1 MAGMHAVALGSGIEP
16 QWKHDES
23 DVGRMEKG
31 EESIEIITC
40 SEAVS
45 QDQREI
51 LQERQLINNPVKMCM
66 RSCADQINGVVDDGA
81 STPKKSKRP
90 RQEQTMYQKVA
101 KIVTILEWLPQMTC
115 QKLRADMVAGLT
127 VGVMVI
133 PQSMSYGAIAGLP
146 YINGMYSAC
155 VPTLIYALFGQS
167 RQLAVGPVAMV
178 SLLVEA
184 GLNGQ
189 LGPECTVDDKPQYE
203 TCPQEYVG
211 LACLTAAMVGM
222 MQILASILKL
232 GFLVTFLGHPVISGF
247 TSGAAIII
255 ALSQLK
261 YVLGFDLPKSQYIYE
276 TIYNV
281 VINIQETKGMP
292 LLLGCLWLGYLI
304 TNKNLALKYKRLKML
319 GPMGPLISC
328 LVGTVM
334 IWAFPM
340 FTETYHVKY
349 VGEIPSGIFPMSLD
363 AWNLG
368 KIPTVI
374 GTAMSATLIG
384 YMESIAIGKNLAA
397 TNGYDID
404 AGQEMLAL
412 GIANVV
418 GAAFS
423 CYPVTG
429 SFSRSAVNNS
439 TGALTQFSGVLT
451 ALVMLA
457 TLMFLTPLFYYLPKF
472 ALAAIVMNSVIPLV
486 AFQEA
491 RHLFH
496 VKKQDFLLWVTAF
509 LGTLF
514 LGVLMGILVSVG
526 LSLIIVIYE
535 SARPQITILWRI
547 PGTSIYR
554 NMKQESS
561 GTFIQNVFIA
571 RIGSSL
577 YFANASFVKE
587 MLLSHVN
594 DLVEVNPTQYIVL
607 EMTPVIS
614 VDSTA
619 CHVIKD
625 VVNDFRMRGM
635 HVAFAMTG
643 NRVEKTLRKAGLRKF
658 IGEQWFF
665 PTVEEAVQYCVKH
678 QHARKRQQSK
688 ETVEGEQKPDHAKLD
703 EVDISSIQVHW
714 GNEIGFSND
723 LHSNCSMIFV
733 SLSKDVPMI
742 MTEITGVFKKNHVTI
757 IRAQIDP
764 TGDEMGAKHIYFVR
778 SLRTQSKLSGVEV
791 SRIREDLEVV
801 LRRHKLMSSSFRD
814 VNRTGE
820 ESPGSPDRIA
830 RLEEALVSQQELN
843 RNLEEQVSRLLTR
856 NHATSTG
863 NCLPG
868 CLPAKL
874 LGRRSDFG

>member
-16 QWKHDES
+16 RWKHDEV

-31 EESIEIITC
+31 ESIEIITC
-40 SEAVS
+40 GEEVS

-66 RSCADQINGVVDDGA
+66 RSCADQINGVVDDAA

-90 RQEQTMYQKVA
+90 RNEMTMYQKVA
-101 KIVTILEWLPQMTC
+101 KIVTVLEWLPQMTC
-115 QKLRADMVAGLT
+115 HKLRADLVAGLT

-189 LGPECTVDDKPQYE
+189 LGPECTVEDKPQYE
-203 TCPQEYVG
+203 TCPEEYVG
-211 LACLTAAMVGM
+211 LACLTAAMVGV
-222 MQILASILKL
+222 MQILASVLKL

-261 YVLGFDLPKSQYIYE
+261 YVLGYDLPKSQYIYE

-281 VINIQETKGMP
+281 IIKIDQTKGMP
-292 LLLGCLWLGYLI
+292 LLLGCVWLAYLI
-304 TNKNLALKYKRLKML
+304 NKNLALKFKRLKML

-334 IWAFPM
+334 IWAFPI
-340 FTETYHVKY
+340 FTETFHVKY
-349 VGEIPSGIFPMSLD
+349 VGEIPSGLFPMSIDSWQL
-363 AWNLG
+363 A

-397 TNGYDID
+397 TNGYEID
-404 AGQEMLAL
+404 ATQEMLAL

-439 TGALTQFSGVLT
+439 TGALSQFSGVLT

-457 TLMFLTPLFYYLPKF
+457 TLMFLTPPFYYLPKF

-514 LGVLMGILVSVG
+514 LGVLMGILVAVS

-594 DLVEVNPTQYIVL
+594 DLEEVNPTRYIVL

-625 VVNDFRMRGM
+625 VVNDFRTRGM

-658 IGEQWFF
+658 IGDQWFF

-678 QHARKRQQSK
+678 QHARRRQSK
-688 ETVEGEQKPDHAKLD
+688 GSSEGQEKLD
-703 EVDISSIQVHW
+703 QAKIDEIDISAIQVHC

-723 LHSNCSMIFV
+723 LHSNCSMVFV

-742 MTEITGVFKKNHVTI
+742 MTEITGVFKKNHITI

-791 SRIREDLEVV
+791 SRVREDLEVV

-814 VNRTGE
+814 LNHRGE
-820 ESPGSPDRIA
+820 DSPDRSPDRIA

-843 RNLEEQVSRLLTR
+843 RNLEEQVTRLLSR
-856 NHATSTG
+856 PGTG
-863 NCLPG
+863 TCLPG
-868 CLPAKL
+868 CLPANL
-874 LGRRSDFG
+874 LGRTHDLG